1 MSQLLQP
8 DSKHFSLAAVLLAIF
23 VNISLA
29 GLIYVLTIG
38 SNKQSI
44 KDPITINFRQFTD
57 STVEEKKEQPELDPI
72 QEPQQVEA
80 IVPAAVQA
88 TFDAPNIN
96 FNTKISLPA
105 ISIPTFNV
113 SPQLV
118 DVTTNI
124 QPQAVI
130 SQPKI
135 GIAKVRHRTN
145 PEYPYKARRL
155 KIEGY
160 VLLHVL
166 IDDEGH
172 PKEIKV
178 IEEQPRG
185 YFAKASR
192 KAVGRWEF
200 DKSPL
205 GTTEWKKIKLG
216 FQLN

>member
-1 MSQLLQP
+1 MLQLLQP
-8 DSKHFSLAAVLLAIF
+8 GNKHFSLVALTLAII
-23 VNISLA
+23 VNVSLA
-29 GLIYVLTIG
+29 GLIYGLTIG
-38 SNKQSI
+38 NSKQSI

-57 STVEEKKEQPELDPI
+57 STVEERKNEPELEPI
-72 QEPQQVEA
+72 QEPQQITAVL
-80 IVPAAVQA
+80 PTAVQA

-96 FNTKISLPA
+96 FNTNISLPA
-105 ISIPTFNV
+105 ISAPSFNV

-118 DVTTNI
+118 DITSAI
-124 QPQAVI
+124 QPEAVI
-130 SQPKI
+130 TKPQI
-135 GIAKVRHRTN
+135 GLAKVRHKTN
-145 PEYPYKARRL
+145 PQYPYKARRL

-166 IDDEGH
+166 IDDAGH

-192 KAVGRWEF
+192 KAVCRWEF
-200 DKSPL
+200 EKTPA

-216 FQLN
+216 FELN